1 MNIETI
7 LEFNLKNGGFFIAN
21 VSCNKYPDVLEL
33 FASFFNFQRKD
44 ILGFQSKL
52 YDGIPL
58 IIIDIANGSRV
69 DNAFRLLKRCARHAL
84 DSKAFSLLGSTFRL
98 FKEDGEIGIMY
109 HNKVSAS
116 MKSDTYDVEVSFSKQ
131 GLIVAKCSCRAG
143 SIGSE
148 RVTCVHIC
156 PVLFQLTL
164 ILCDGL
170 AEHILLE
177 FTAIWSDSY
186 EQILGTKMITL
197 KKYFLAHEG
206 YRDT

>member
-1 MNIETI
+1 M
-7 LEFNLKNGGFFIAN
+7 
-21 VSCNKYPDVLEL
+21 
-33 FASFFNFQRKD
+33 
-44 ILGFQSKL
+44 
-52 YDGIPL
+52 
-58 IIIDIANGSRV
+58 
-69 DNAFRLLKRCARHAL
+69 
-84 DSKAFSLLGSTFRL
+84 LGSTFHL
-98 FKEDGEIGIMY
+98 FREDGEIGVIY
-109 HNKVSAS
+109 NNKVPAS
-116 MKSDTYDVEVSFSKQ
+116 MKSDTYDVEVSSSKQ
-131 GLIVAKCSCRAG
+131 GLIGAKFSCREG
-143 SIGSE
+143 SVGSE